1 MSFETSEKR
10 KRPWGRY
17 LLLVGLALVTALGWH
32 FGWGNLAELVGDAS
46 PIKLLQMSVLII
58 AGFWIR
64 AWKWHYALGKG
75 QQGIRLFFI
84 AKTAGNFTPGRA
96 GELAPLL
103 LRQHRNARVAA
114 WIGLDRLVEVA
125 WTLGLGFFGG
135 AAIGF
140 VPWWLAALL
149 AIAAAVTAT
158 VVWQALNRGWL
169 RYQEGEEAEIS
180 GSWRTRIGAFI
191 NTVRDELVLFGA
203 KMPIITI
210 STALAKVTDV
220 YAVILLCQAFG
231 YGASFVL
238 VCAARCAHALV
249 SAVPVTPDAT
259 GVPFIAAAGFLNNY
273 AGIPNDTLFAALGL
287 EVIVINGILWACFL
301 GVSALRWD
309 NGGLES
315 VKKEVEP

>member
-1 MSFETSEKR
+1 MSFDRPAQKN
-10 KRPWGRY
+10 RPWGRY
-17 LLLVGLALVTALGWH
+17 LLLVGLVLVTVLGWH
-32 FGWGNLAELVGDAS
+32 FGWGNLAKLIGNAS
-46 PIKLLQMSVLII
+46 PVKLGLMSALIL

-149 AIAAAVTAT
+149 ALAGLIAATII
-158 VVWQALNRGWL
+158 WYALNRGWL
-169 RYQEGEEAEIS
+169 RYRELGES
-180 GSWRTRIGAFI
+180 RTPQSWRSRIGTFI
-191 NTVRDELVLFGA
+191 NTVRDELLLFGA
-203 KMPIITI
+203 KLPIVMI
-210 STALAKVTDV
+210 STALAKITDI

-231 YGASFVL
+231 YDASFVL

-273 AGIPNDTLFAALGL
+273 AGIPNDILFAALGL
-287 EVIVINGILWACFL
+287 EVIVINGILWACFC

-309 NGGLES
+309 NNGLEA